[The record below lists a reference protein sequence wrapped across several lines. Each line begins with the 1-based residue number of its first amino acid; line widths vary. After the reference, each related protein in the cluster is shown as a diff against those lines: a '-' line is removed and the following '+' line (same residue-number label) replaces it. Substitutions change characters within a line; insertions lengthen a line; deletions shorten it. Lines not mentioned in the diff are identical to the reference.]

1 MFSEA
6 ADYPWRQL
14 QTQEMEISDE
24 VPGGTRDKTSRER
37 IRAVFQQLLG
47 LVHIALVE
55 HYEISDIEAFELEK
69 DLYLSFHQYCRQ
81 QPEVSVQKDAQFL
94 LVMTCQLGR
103 EYQRYK
109 LDGGFLVPSA
119 RLTGM
124 LGREPQD
131 VARDFSKSLDLLRY
145 RYPHA

>member
-1 MFSEA
+1 M
-6 ADYPWRQL
+6 
-14 QTQEMEISDE
+14 EMSDE
-24 VPGGTRDKTSRER
+24 TPGNPRDRTSRAQ

-69 DLYLSFHQYCRQ
+69 DLYLSFHQYCAQ
-81 QPEVSVQKDAQFL
+81 QVEVSVQKDGPFL

-109 LDGGFLVPSA
+109 LDGGFLAPNPKLSA
-119 RLTGM
+119 L
-124 LGREPQD
+124 LAREPQD
-131 VARDFSKSLDLLRY
+131 VVRDFSKSLELFKY
-145 RYPHA
+145 RYPNA